1 VSGILE
7 RLSEEGV
14 REALEAQAVEGTELW
29 TVWRGGRVYRD
40 PDMLRY
46 VTDEPLFF
54 ANGVTCVRLDSGEAD
69 RRIEETAAFFEAE
82 GVPWG
87 FGVSP
92 LSRPSD
98 LEEILVRHGFH
109 LEEELPRMA
118 AEIDRIPMG
127 EEVPQGVEIRRVEDG
142 VALADWVETLARGF
156 GMDEPRRAAM
166 ARAALGGGSEP
177 GGPWVR
183 FLGLLEGRPVATS
196 GVLFAGG
203 LAGIINVATVSD
215 ARRRGIGTL
224 MTVAAL
230 RCALDRGYRVA
241 VLGTTEMGRGI
252 YERMGFREVSWT
264 RLYVPDRSR
273 PSIWDGSTE
282 GRPRQAFDL
291 SRHRG

>member
-1 VSGILE
+1 MVSFPSELTVSSILE

-14 REALEAQAVEGTELW
+14 RDALEAAAGEGTELW
-29 TVWRGGRVYRD
+29 TRWRGGRVYRD

-54 ANGVTCVRLDSGEAD
+54 ANGVTRVRLDPGEAD

-87 FGVSP
+87 FGISP

-98 LEEILVRHGFH
+98 LEEILVRHGFR

-118 AEIDRIPMG
+118 AEIERIPMG
-127 EEVPQGVEIRRVEDG
+127 GVALEGVDVQRVEDDVG
-142 VALADWVETLARGF
+142 LAEWVETLARGF

-166 ARAALGGGSEP
+166 ARAVLGAGSEP

-183 FLGLLEGRPVATS
+183 FMGLLGSRPVATS

-215 ARRRGIGTL
+215 ARRRGIGTV

-241 VLGTTEMGRGI
+241 VLGTTEMGRRI

-264 RLYVPDRSR
+264 RLYVR
-273 PSIWDGSTE
+273 
-282 GRPRQAFDL
+282 
-291 SRHRG
+291 